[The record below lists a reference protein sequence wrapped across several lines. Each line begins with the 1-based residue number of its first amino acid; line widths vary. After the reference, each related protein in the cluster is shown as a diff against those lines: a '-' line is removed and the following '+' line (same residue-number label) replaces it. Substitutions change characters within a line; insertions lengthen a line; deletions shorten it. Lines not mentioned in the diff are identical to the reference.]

1 MRLFVIL
8 YRLLPLALAFRRDFR
23 RWLLF
28 GAPVRRSALDHEVR
42 AARLVAALASL
53 GPTFVKMAQV
63 FAGRS
68 DLLAPVYAKALT
80 ALTDQVPTVPVNEVE
95 RIIREEYGA
104 PAEELFER
112 FDREPLAAASLGQVH
127 RARYDGEEV
136 VIKVLRPGVEALVAE
151 DVKAA
156 LRIMGVVERWR
167 PNPHVIGTRMVIEEF
182 SVKVVEEMDFRM
194 EAAHAVTI
202 RANFADRPSIWIPRV
217 ILPMVRQ
224 RALVLEYCPG
234 LRVDRLDAWVAEG
247 RVRPETLVREV
258 MELYARM
265 MLVHGL
271 FHADPH
277 PGNMH
282 VAADG
287 RIILLD
293 FGMVVRVPLE
303 LRRELVAGIFA
314 AIKKDRDALAE
325 SFHRLGLV
333 AIGADPTVIRHLAA
347 TLLAVANTRTTTRER
362 VELLA
367 NEVLAELYD
376 WPIVLPSHLVYF
388 ARTASLIE
396 ALGTHYDDHFNALA
410 FATPIALSLRGL
422 ILDSL
427 YPDGARPTLDTA
439 RVVGAALGA
448 VARIVRQASLDVFS
462 AVRDAIAVAA
472 LPSAEAVRGENA
484 LPATNGSAVSRR
496 TLPNARALGG
506 EGGGEGVR
514 GQGGGRGG
522 RPPAM

>member
-1 MRLFVIL
+1 MRLVIIL

-23 RWLLF
+23 RWIVF
-28 GAPVRRSALDHEVR
+28 GAPASRTPSDHQRRADK
-42 AARLVAALASL
+42 LVATLAAL
-53 GPTFVKMAQV
+53 GPTFVKMAQI

-80 ALTDQVPTVPVNEVE
+80 TLTDQVPSVRVEEVE
-95 RIIREEYGA
+95 RIILEEYGA
-104 PAEELFER
+104 PADELFER
-112 FDREPLAAASLGQVH
+112 FDRVPLAAASLGQVH
-127 RARYDGEEV
+127 RARYDGDEV
-136 VIKVLRPGVEALVAE
+136 VVKVLRPGVEQLVAE
-151 DVKAA
+151 DVRAA
-156 LRIMGVVERWR
+156 KRIVATVERWW
-167 PNPHVIGTRMVIEEF
+167 PNQHVIGTRMVIDEF
-182 SVKVVEEMDFRM
+182 AVRVFEEMDFRM
-194 EAAHAVTI
+194 EAAHAAAI
-202 RANFADRPSIWIPRV
+202 GANFAGSPRVWIPRV
-217 ILPMVRQ
+217 YTPMVRQ

-234 LRVDRLDAWVAEG
+234 QRVDRLDVWVAEG
-247 RVRPETLVREV
+247 RVKPDRLVREV

-303 LRRELVAGIFA
+303 LRRELVAAIFA
-314 AIKKDRDALAE
+314 AIRKDSDALAE

-333 AIGADPTVIRHLAA
+333 ATGADPAVIRHLAA
-347 TLLAVANTRTTTRER
+347 TLLSVANLRTTTRER

-376 WPIVLPSHLVYF
+376 WPIMLPSQLVYF

-396 ALGTHYDDHFNALA
+396 GLGTHYDSHFNALA
-410 FATPIALSLRGL
+410 FATPIALSLRGP

-427 YPDGARPTLDTA
+427 YPNGSRPTMDTA

-448 VARIVRQASLDVFS
+448 VARIVRQASREVFG
-462 AVRDAIAVAA
+462 AVRDAVAEAA
-472 LPSAEAVRGENA
+472 LPSSEALRGDTL
-484 LPATNGSAVSRR
+484 LPSTNGS
-496 TLPNARALGG
+496 
-506 EGGGEGVR
+506 GVR
-514 GQGGGRGG
+514 ARTTN
-522 RPPAM
+522 